1 MLNKLQKFLKLLIL
15 KKVFPLIH
23 HKLINKLTQIT
34 SFLIL
39 ESVLRLNYLAEKI
52 SKIPTLWLLSLAPDK
67 LNTVPILLVLRI
79 VFYNWKIV

>member
-52 SKIPTLWLLSLAPDK
+52 SKIPTL
-67 LNTVPILLVLRI
+67 
-79 VFYNWKIV
+79 